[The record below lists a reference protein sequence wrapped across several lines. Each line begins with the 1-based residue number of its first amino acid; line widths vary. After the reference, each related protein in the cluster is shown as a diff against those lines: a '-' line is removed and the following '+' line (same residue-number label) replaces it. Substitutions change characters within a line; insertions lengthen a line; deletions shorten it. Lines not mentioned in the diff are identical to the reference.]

1 MVYEIWHEQKCK
13 NIMVDENWLEGV
25 NVKRA
30 SKFSYDGVD
39 KLYVTY
45 NENTKYEK
53 HVVYKKYFG
62 SWGFPT
68 TLA

>member
-1 MVYEIWHEQKCK
+1 MEYEVGHEQKCK
-13 NIMVDENWLEGV
+13 DIIVDKDWLEGV

-53 HVVYKKYFG
+53 HVVYKSYFG